1 MDIWLLLLQEMQS
14 SLDQIN
20 DWQSDGHKVVF
31 TNGIFDILHVG
42 HLHCLESAKAL
53 GTKLIVAVN
62 DDDSVRR
69 LGKATDR
76 PINTELDRA
85 RLVSALECV
94 DLVIIFSEDTP
105 LEVVKMIKPE
115 VLVKGGDYDAKCED
129 TNNPTYIVGSNEVR
143 SAGGEVHSI
152 PLLGGHSTTN
162 ILKNRS

>member
-1 MDIWLLLLQEMQS
+1 MQS

-76 PINTELDRA
+76 PINTELDNSK
-85 RLVSALECV
+85 VS
-94 DLVIIFSEDTP
+94 FSFR
-105 LEVVKMIKPE
+105 M
-115 VLVKGGDYDAKCED
+115 
-129 TNNPTYIVGSNEVR
+129 R
-143 SAGGEVHSI
+143 
-152 PLLGGHSTTN
+152 
-162 ILKNRS
+162 